1 MTPAPMSTELKAL
14 RLENIHLR
22 KQGKRRCI
30 DCRRVWQYSIAHFQK
45 RGKVLDS
52 RCKSC
57 RNIVRRAYHQQRKAS
72 DPVYAKRVRDY
83 AREFYRQNANDPLH
97 RERWR
102 INARRWRR
110 HQKLR
115 NPLYMQQNRERSRRS
130 RLKLAFI
137 RAVGG
142 KAVRS

>member
-1 MTPAPMSTELKAL
+1 MTATVMSAELKAL

-30 DCRRVWQYSIAHFQK
+30 DCRRVWQYNTAHFQK

-57 RNIVRRAYHQQRKAS
+57 RNAVRRAYHQQRKAS
-72 DPVYAKRVRDY
+72 DPAYAKRVRDY
-83 AREFYRQNANDPLH
+83 AREFYRQHANDPLY
-97 RERWR
+97 RERWNT
-102 INARRWRR
+102 NARRWRK

-115 NPLYMQQNRERSRRS
+115 NPHYQYENRERSRRS
-130 RLKLAFI
+130 RLKLAF
-137 RAVGG
+137 
-142 KAVRS
+142 VRVLEGVRQ